1 IRRWYNIEGY
11 LPTSIYSNKNET
23 SSEFTLLQNF
33 PNPFNPNTTISF
45 IIPQGVRQETQDVTL
60 VVYDVLGN
68 EIATLVNEEKLAGE
82 YEVNFDA
89 TEFTSGVYFYRIEA
103 KTLNGEGSEF
113 KSNSYFV
120 AVKKMML
127 LK

>member
-1 IRRWYNIEGY
+1 
-11 LPTSIYSNKNET
+11 
-23 SSEFTLLQNF
+23 
-33 PNPFNPNTTISF
+33 
-45 IIPQGVRQETQDVTL
+45 L

-68 EIATLVNEEKLAGE
+68 EVTTLVNEELPAGE
-82 YEVNFDA
+82 YEVELNGKGL
-89 TEFTSGVYFYRIEA
+89 TSGVYFYRIEA

-113 KSNSYFV
+113 NSNSYFV